1 MNKWISKW
9 WKSYKYRFVPWIA
22 LNVKRHESSPLAAPL
37 VQSSA
42 QKDENAAENSVKWA
56 KDKPVQNVPVHHL
69 RKSEE
74 KLITDDQLTRILI
87 DYFAKCLPQNDWNEE
102 MDFSKMSAHNKNVM
116 KDHFGFIVERKKSQ
130 VSADAGTGVFVS
142 DGVAKAGSIVAL
154 YCGTL
159 YMPSEPLFFPSLG
172 NKYIFRC
179 SDGIHIDGND
189 KWISKSIYK
198 SCSARDRFDWD
209 TPACDTSWLT
219 PTPINPL
226 NIGQFVNNRSHS
238 QLNNVI
244 YQECSLTWDI
254 SSSAIRLSNVSLRSG
269 EVGDDKFIFGGAHSA
284 STFNSRCTRLL
295 FPSHLAG
302 FLPNVWLDPTHS
314 REWRGIRLVP
324 LVALR
329 DIGPGEEVL
338 SSYFTVVHPDSA
350 PLTAKKNT
358 RQIT

>member
-1 MNKWISKW
+1 M
-9 WKSYKYRFVPWIA
+9 
-22 LNVKRHESSPLAAPL
+22 
-37 VQSSA
+37 Q
-42 QKDENAAENSVKWA
+42 
-56 KDKPVQNVPVHHL
+56 
-69 RKSEE
+69 
-74 KLITDDQLTRILI
+74 
-87 DYFAKCLPQNDWNEE
+87 YFIN
-102 MDFSKMSAHNKNVM
+102 F
-116 KDHFGFIVERKKSQ
+116 
-130 VSADAGTGVFVS
+130 
-142 DGVAKAGSIVAL
+142 SIVINSKSHLNANFLILTIYAAL

-269 EVGDDKFIFGGAHSA
+269 EVGDDKFIFGGELHFGIKRGVA
-284 STFNSRCTRLL
+284 FGDPGMNLYLKTR
-295 FPSHLAG
+295 G
-302 FLPNVWLDPTHS
+302 YCGGV
-314 REWRGIRLVP
+314 V
-324 LVALR
+324 
-329 DIGPGEEVL
+329 
-338 SSYFTVVHPDSA
+338 SSFSMFFTVICNS
-350 PLTAKKNT
+350 LS
-358 RQIT
+358 

>member
-142 DGVAKAGSIVAL
+142 DGVAKAGSIVGKF
-154 YCGTL
+154 YTL
-159 YMPSEPLFFPSLG
+159 FLHA
-172 NKYIFRC
+172 IF
-179 SDGIHIDGND
+179 
-189 KWISKSIYK
+189 YK
-198 SCSARDRFDWD
+198 F
-209 TPACDTSWLT
+209 
-219 PTPINPL
+219 
-226 NIGQFVNNRSHS
+226 
-238 QLNNVI
+238 
-244 YQECSLTWDI
+244 
-254 SSSAIRLSNVSLRSG
+254 
-269 EVGDDKFIFGGAHSA
+269 
-284 STFNSRCTRLL
+284 FNS
-295 FPSHLAG
+295 
-302 FLPNVWLDPTHS
+302 N
-314 REWRGIRLVP
+314 
-324 LVALR
+324 
-329 DIGPGEEVL
+329 
-338 SSYFTVVHPDSA
+338 
-350 PLTAKKNT
+350 K
-358 RQIT
+358 